1 MESVTAKHQGEGA
14 SSFVGEVHPAAYLLD
29 QEDVR
34 EVLVG
39 QSVAYLR
46 VPLEVREAFE
56 LLEGVLGGLL
66 DPEPVAGY
74 YPRVVPWRP
83 LHFALALFSSF
94 SKLFGHQTTS
104 AAAGRLASS
113 YLFF

>member
-1 MESVTAKHQGEGA
+1 MAFDPVESVTAKHQGEGA

-74 YPRVVPWRP
+74 YPRVVPWKP

-94 SKLFGHQTTS
+94 FQNFWTLTKQQAQQP
-104 AAAGRLASS
+104 AA
-113 YLFF
+113 

>member
-1 MESVTAKHQGEGA
+1 MTAKHQGEGA

-74 YPRVVPWRP
+74 YPRVVPWKP

-94 SKLFGHQTTS
+94 FQNFWTLTKQQAQQP
-104 AAAGRLASS
+104 AA
-113 YLFF
+113 